1 VINMYKYDIL
11 IYHFMQPLM
20 YPTSAARDILGSLRP
35 THDQE
40 NWHKP
45 HTHVVKSLGV
55 KKRRLDV

>member
-1 VINMYKYDIL
+1 
-11 IYHFMQPLM
+11 MQPLM